1 MVAEF
6 YIDRMCKVFRFSL
19 LFFFASN
26 VFCDNSNHYY
36 IEMSNN
42 IKGQSNNFS
51 NFQMKDNE
59 IEEVHQLKSNYGKNS
74 HYNFGNNIRKDK
86 YSNNKLNNPLL
97 NTNNNGYGYT
107 NKCCSC
113 INCKTGLFS
122 CKYNCLG
129 NSCSKKR
136 FFFTAGGFVILFGL
150 GIGLGMLIYYLCLDN
165 SRNNINIIPN
175 SDNTTDV
182 PIIDNT
188 TDIPIIDNTTDVP
201 IIDNTTDTPTYIPSD
216 DKYEEEEEIAK
227 ESESTDV
234 KEDEKETCKEEE
246 KETAKESEGTDI
258 KEEEKETAKE
268 SEGTDTKEEEKEQE
282 NEKENIKEDEGTD
295 TKEEEK
301 EQEKETAKESAGTDV
316 KEDEK
321 ETAKE
326 SEGTD
331 VKEEE
336 KETAKESEGTDTK
349 EEEKEQE
356 KETAKESAGTD
367 GGGDI
372 IEDEG

>member
-42 IKGQSNNFS
+42 VDDKSNNFLKY
-51 NFQMKDNE
+51 QIKDNE
-59 IEEVHQLKSNYGKNS
+59 IKEVHQLKSNYGKNS
-74 HYNFGNNIRKDK
+74 PYNFGNNIRKDK

-188 TDIPIIDNTTDVP
+188 TDIPIIDNTTD
-201 IIDNTTDTPTYIPSD
+201 TPTYIPSD

-268 SEGTDTKEEEKEQE
+268 SEGTDVKEE
-282 NEKENIKEDEGTD
+282 
-295 TKEEEK
+295 
-301 EQEKETAKESAGTDV
+301 EKETAKESEGTDA
-316 KEDEK
+316 KEEEK

-336 KETAKESEGTDTK
+336 KETAKESEGTDAK
-349 EEEKEQE
+349 EEE
-356 KETAKESAGTD
+356 KETAKESEGTD
-367 GGGDI
+367 AK
-372 IEDEG
+372 EEE

>member
-42 IKGQSNNFS
+42 VDDKSNNFLKY
-51 NFQMKDNE
+51 QIKDNE
-59 IEEVHQLKSNYGKNS
+59 IKEVHQLKSNYGKNS
-74 HYNFGNNIRKDK
+74 PYNFGNNIRKDK

-268 SEGTDTKEEEKEQE
+268 SEGTDVKEE
-282 NEKENIKEDEGTD
+282 
-295 TKEEEK
+295 
-301 EQEKETAKESAGTDV
+301 
-316 KEDEK
+316 EK

-331 VKEEE
+331 TKEEEKETAKESEGTDAKEEE

-356 KETAKESAGTD
+356 NEKEKEQENEKEKEQEKETAKESAGTD
-367 GGGDI
+367 GGGI